1 MADSIEDR
9 FAVETELLG
18 LKLLPGQEANLRAAY
33 AVLREAVA
41 LVGVGADYP
50 FEAEPAHVFA
60 PAPARDALQP
70 VEKLR
75 RDARVAIL
83 FGQATRKAA
92 FATNDSGRYWR
103 RSGAR
108 RSGGGRR
115 AAFWRSHGA
124 QNRR

>member
-50 FEAEPAHVFA
+50 FEAEPAHVYMSA
-60 PAPARDALQP
+60 PGG
-70 VEKLR
+70 ER
-75 RDARVAIL
+75 RR
-83 FGQATRKAA
+83 
-92 FATNDSGRYWR
+92 
-103 RSGAR
+103 
-108 RSGGGRR
+108 
-115 AAFWRSHGA
+115 
-124 QNRR
+124 